1 MLVNAT
7 QQEELRMA
15 MVDGQKLYD
24 LNIEVPSREQRKAN
38 IYKGRITRVEQSL
51 EAAFVDYGAQRH
63 GFLPLKE
70 ISREYFLKQPE
81 EGARPQI
88 RSVLKEGQEIVV
100 QVEKE
105 ERGNKGA
112 ALTTFISLAGRFLV
126 LMPNDSRASG
136 VSRRITGEDRDIVRQ
151 SLEELGAPESMG
163 CIVRTAGVGRDVEEL
178 RWDLDYLINVW
189 ESIKAVVVT
198 RPAPF
203 LIYQEGN
210 AIVRALR
217 DYLVSD
223 IGEILIDDAG
233 VHKEALD
240 FMEHVLPN
248 QLRKLKYYDD
258 PTVPLFTRFQIES
271 QIESAFAH
279 SVSLPSGGSIVID
292 HTEALTAIDIN
303 SARATKGGDI
313 EATAYNTNLEAA
325 QEIARQLR
333 IRDLGG
339 LVVIDFIDM
348 GPHRNQR
355 DVEKKLREAVR
366 QDRAR
371 IQIGKISK
379 FGLLEMSR
387 QRLRPSLEESTQAVC
402 PRCNGNGVIRGVE
415 SLALAILRLIGEE
428 ARKERSA
435 RVIVRLPVE
444 VANYLLNEKRDW
456 VQTIEE
462 NNHVTVILAGD
473 PALETPTYSIR
484 RVRDDETALAE
495 NTGPSYALTEPTQDL
510 SAAFEKPAQQQP
522 PEQAAVSG
530 VMPKKPAP
538 QRKPRATR
546 RKPKTSIWRRMFGW
560 LTPAPQDRRQRGR
573 QRARP
578 DRKRGTQQKRDASRG
593 RRSGQ
598 AERRGRSRSTARKGR
613 GQAAAATDTAAG
625 NTDRKPAAKATAKAQ
640 DTGDGAAR
648 GRRQRGRKA
657 SSEARSP
664 SGDAQKQD
672 TPRKRRRSRRSA
684 RKPAGDAKTE
694 PKSSE
699 SKGNGKDPSATAEP
713 AAEAVIETP
722 AAPTEQTAAAS
733 AADTA
738 STEATPAA
746 SEADTARAR
755 PTPAQSNADTR
766 PAEPA
771 ANASESDT
779 PDQKP
784 ATTPDTAE
792 QAAPEQRAETRPEST
807 GQTSGTTD
815 PSATEAAAEEP
826 VTVTAPLSAEP
837 EPLPAEPEPPS
848 TEPEPPSAEPDQ
860 PVAAEQPS
868 SSDDVPPAQA
878 EKPATAEEPASAEQ
892 PPAGSDDKP
901 AGRKQ
906 SAKPGRARS
915 RRDRKPRAEASEAA
929 ETVADAPE
937 APAQAHAGPGDVS
950 PGAAEADNADSQ
962 RPAGDSAEAP
972 RAMATQTAAG
982 SSAPAEGPPAG
993 ERSVPAESSKPAELL
1008 QAADESTEPG
1018 EPPRAAAPASADED
1032 DAEPRPKPG
1041 AAFRSIGDSPSG

>member
-24 LNIEVPSREQRKAN
+24 LNIEVPSREQRRAN
-38 IYKGRITRVEQSL
+38 IYKGRITRIEPSL

-70 ISREYFLKQPE
+70 ISREYFLKQPA
-81 EGARPQI
+81 EGERPQI

-189 ESIKAVVVT
+189 ESIKGVVVT

-217 DYLVSD
+217 DYLSND
-223 IGEILIDDAG
+223 IGEILIDDAV

-348 GPHRNQR
+348 GPQRNQR

-473 PALETPTYSIR
+473 PALETPSYSIR

-495 NTGPSYALTEPTQDL
+495 NTGPSYALTAPTEDL
-510 SAAFEKPAQQQP
+510 SAAFESPAQKQQ

-546 RKPKTSIWRRMFGW
+546 RKRKQSIWRRMFGW
-560 LTPAPQDRRQRGR
+560 LTPAPQDRRQRSR

-578 DRKRGTQQKRDASRG
+578 DRKRGTQQKRDTSRG

-598 AERRGRSRSTARKGR
+598 PERRSRSRSTARKGR
-613 GQAAAATDTAAG
+613 GQAAAVTDAAAG
-625 NTDRKPAAKATAKAQ
+625 KTDRKPAAKAGAKAQ
-640 DTGDGAAR
+640 DSGDGAAR

-657 SSEARSP
+657 SSEARP
-664 SGDAQKQD
+664 ASGDAQKQD
-672 TPRKRRRSRRSA
+672 APRKRRRSRRSA
-684 RKPAGDAKTE
+684 KKSADDARTE

-699 SKGNGKDPSATAEP
+699 RKGNGKDVSASPQPAAETMTDAPAAPTEPTAAASTADAVPAEATPAQLKADTRTAEP
-713 AAEAVIETP
+713 AAGT
-722 AAPTEQTAAAS
+722 
-733 AADTA
+733 
-738 STEATPAA
+738 
-746 SEADTARAR
+746 SEADTPEQQPAM
-755 PTPAQSNADTR
+755 TP
-766 PAEPA
+766 E
-771 ANASESDT
+771 
-779 PDQKP
+779 
-784 ATTPDTAE
+784 TAE
-792 QAAPEQRAETRPEST
+792 QAAPAQHPETPPETTEQA
-807 GQTSGTTD
+807 SGTTD
-815 PSATEAAAEEP
+815 PVTTEAAAEEP
-826 VTVTAPLSAEP
+826 VAASKPLSAET
-837 EPLPAEPEPPS
+837 EPPS
-848 TEPEPPSAEPDQ
+848 AETEPPSAEPEPPSAEPES
-860 PVAAEQPS
+860 PVVADHLSSMDDAPKAKAEP
-868 SSDDVPPAQA
+868 
-878 EKPATAEEPASAEQ
+878 PATAAESTSADKLPAEA
-892 PPAGSDDKP
+892 DDKP
-901 AGRKQ
+901 TKRKR
-906 SAKPGRARS
+906 SAKPRRARS
-915 RRDRKPRAEASEAA
+915 RRGRKSRSEAA
-929 ETVADAPE
+929 ETDTD
-937 APAQAHAGPGDVS
+937 APAQAETGPVETS
-950 PGAAEADNADSQ
+950 PAATEADRAESLQQADDTAEA
-962 RPAGDSAEAP
+962 R
-972 RAMATQTAAG
+972 RAVETQTAAK
-982 SSAPAEGPPAG
+982 SSDPDERPPAG
-993 ERSVPAESSKPAELL
+993 EPSEPAEAPHAAKT
-1008 QAADESTEPG
+1008 QAAVESTEPA
-1018 EPPRAAAPASADED
+1018 EPPLAAAPASADD
-1032 DAEPRPKPG
+1032 DDSKPRPKPG
-1041 AAFRSIGDSPSG
+1041 AAFRSIGEPPPTLPD